1 MIVHVRKRRLF
12 YEREKNKDI
21 ITRVRKKK
29 SSELLFLFF
38 PIPRHYAMTRQEDGG
53 FEKDRGLL
61 SLPSVSPLKQTPHD
75 ANIA

>member
-29 SSELLFLFF
+29 SSELFLFF